1 MKKIFLILITT
12 ILFSACVGITTY
24 NNLKNDFSY
33 LKFDNK
39 PNKTNGLFNINGYYK
54 LEKNNKNTVYFM
66 FFEDGSYVNQVFF
79 DEKNNIIGPS
89 VDRGIYK
96 LFGDT
101 IKVQIMFKGVGLTG
115 SSFSEKWY
123 KIIDKNTLKII
134 YGAQDQVTDDF
145 FAKYYLDEY
154 DIKKY
159 YNSYAKFN
167 PLDSIPHFENELKKD
182 KFFWEDEKDWK
193 EYMDSLKLKKKK
205 NE

>member
-1 MKKIFLILITT
+1 MKKIFILLLISINLSSCI
-12 ILFSACVGITTY
+12 GIQSY
-24 NNLKNDFSY
+24 NSLKKKFLY

-96 LFGDT
+96 LFEDT

-123 KIIDKNTLKII
+123 KIIDKNTL
-134 YGAQDQVTDDF
+134 
-145 FAKYYLDEY
+145 
-154 DIKKY
+154 
-159 YNSYAKFN
+159 
-167 PLDSIPHFENELKKD
+167 
-182 KFFWEDEKDWK
+182 
-193 EYMDSLKLKKKK
+193 
-205 NE
+205 

>member
-1 MKKIFLILITT
+1 M
-12 ILFSACVGITTY
+12 
-24 NNLKNDFSY
+24 
-33 LKFDNK
+33 KFDNK
-39 PNKTNGLFNINGYYK
+39 SNKTNGLFNINGYYK

-159 YNSYAKFN
+159 YNSYAKFI
-167 PLDSIPHFENELKKD
+167 PLDSIPHFDNVLKKD

-193 EYMDSLKLKKKK
+193 EYMESLKLKKKGK
-205 NE
+205 ED